1 MNIEQIES
9 FLHKKT
15 TEENSYVKISFK
27 KRDAVYGLFVKDRD
41 YADLK
46 SKNFWRIVT
55 RSHFDNYN
63 KTKDMKLA
71 RIFSGTDF
79 SRLTLHTETFED

>member
-63 KTKDMKLA
+63 KTKTIIKN
-71 RIFSGTDF
+71 
-79 SRLTLHTETFED
+79 TETQKDIAVLRGLC